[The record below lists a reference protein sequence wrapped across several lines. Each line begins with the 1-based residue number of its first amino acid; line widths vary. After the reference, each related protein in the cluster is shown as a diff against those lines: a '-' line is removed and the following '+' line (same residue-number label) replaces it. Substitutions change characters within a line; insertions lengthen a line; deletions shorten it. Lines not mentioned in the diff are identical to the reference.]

1 MNHRPPL
8 SRRHFFT
15 RGLPAA
21 GLLAAV
27 VGETSAAQSAPPPSH
42 PAASPEQNVDPKL
55 LKYEL
60 INEFHSPRPE
70 PKRIAC
76 GHENTVLIAAG
87 KHITALDTTGVLR
100 SEIALGAPARALAVA
115 ADGPLY
121 VSLRD
126 HIEVRPSLSTLN
138 SPPSA
143 VLLRRTGQLSTSDT
157 WPSPA
162 DRTWITG
169 LAVGAN
175 DLFAADAGNRV
186 IWHYDRSGKL
196 LGRLGQKDPARNIPG
211 LVVPSPFFD
220 IELGS
225 DGLLRAANPGRHQIE
240 YYTRDGALE
249 LAWGKPSMALEG
261 FCGCCNPINLALL
274 PDGRVVTCEKGLPRV
289 KVYNA
294 RGALEALVAG
304 PECFPHNTATAAP
317 DRPEGIWGG
326 LDVAADARG
335 RIYILD
341 WASGAIRVMAP
352 KANA

>member
-1 MNHRPPL
+1 MNPRQPL
-8 SRRHFFT
+8 SRRKFFT

-21 GLLAAV
+21 GFLTVV
-27 VGETSAAQSAPPPSH
+27 VGETSAAQSAPPPSL
-42 PAASPEQNVDPKL
+42 PATSPDQKVDPKL

-60 INEFHSPRPE
+60 VNEFHCPRPE

-76 GHENTVLIAAG
+76 GHENTILIAAG
-87 KHITALDTTGVLR
+87 KHITALDTTGALR
-100 SEIALGAPARALAVA
+100 SEIAQGAPGRALAVA

-126 HIEVRPSLSTLN
+126 HIEVWPSLSTLN
-138 SPPSA
+138 S
-143 VLLRRTGQLSTSDT
+143 QLSTSDT
-157 WPSPA
+157 WASPA

-240 YYTRDGALE
+240 NYTRDGGLE

-274 PDGRVVTCEKGLPRV
+274 PEGRVITCEKGLPRV

-294 RGALEALVAG
+294 RGVLEALVAG
-304 PECFPHNTATAAP
+304 PECFPRNTATAAP

-352 KANA
+352 KANG